1 MVMMATGNRGTHRK
15 SVVWQIYREAMP
27 VLLITALAEL
37 MAGGLL
43 QNIEVFY
50 AILPGLVVLVPGLMQ
65 LRGNIS
71 TSLAQRLGSATHL
84 GLISWG
90 QGFNKPL
97 RSNIKASLIL
107 VIIMSFLLGLGAWGA
122 TQLVAFTTLL
132 SSGVIL
138 VSPMTLPR
146 FVTVSMV
153 TALLAS
159 LVQVTTTVLVALV
172 AHARGLNPDNVTI
185 PVVATV
191 GDILTVVCLLASI
204 NFALMLPF

>member
-1 MVMMATGNRGTHRK
+1 MVMMATVNGVKQR

-27 VLLITALAEL
+27 VLLLTALAEL

-84 GLISWG
+84 GLVSWK
-90 QGFNKPL
+90 QGFNTPL
-97 RSNIKASLIL
+97 RSNVKASLVL
-107 VIIMSFLLGLGAWGA
+107 VTVMSFLLGLGAWGA
-122 TQLVAFTTLL
+122 TQLVSFTTLL
-132 SSGVIL
+132 SYGVVL
-138 VSPMTLPR
+138 VSTMTLPR
-146 FVTVSMV
+146 FITVSMV

-159 LVQVTTTVLVALV
+159 LVQVTTTVLVALI
-172 AHARGLNPDNVTI
+172 AHARGLDPDNVTI

-191 GDILTVVCLLASI
+191 GDILTVACLLASI
-204 NFALMLPF
+204 NFALMLPI

>member
-1 MVMMATGNRGTHRK
+1 MVTMATVNGVKER
-15 SVVWQIYREAMP
+15 SVVWRIYREAMP
-27 VLLITALAEL
+27 VLLLTALAEL

-84 GLISWG
+84 GLISWK
-90 QGFNKPL
+90 QGFNQPL
-97 RSNIKASLIL
+97 RSNVKASLIL
-107 VIIMSFLLGLGAWGA
+107 VTVMSFLLGFGAWGA
-122 TQLVAFTTLL
+122 TQLVAFTTFL
-132 SSGVIL
+132 SSGVVL
-138 VSPMTLPR
+138 TSPMTLPR

-159 LVQVTTTVLVALV
+159 LVQVTTTVLVALI
-172 AHARGLNPDNVTI
+172 AHARGLDPDNITI

-191 GDILTVVCLLASI
+191 GDVLTVACLLAAI
-204 NFALMLPF
+204 NLALMLPF

>member
-1 MVMMATGNRGTHRK
+1 MVMMATVNGVKEK

-27 VLLITALAEL
+27 VLLLTALAEL

-90 QGFNKPL
+90 QGLNKPL
-97 RSNIKASLIL
+97 RSNIKASLVL
-107 VIIMSFLLGLGAWGA
+107 VTVMSFLLGFGAWVA
-122 TQLVAFTTLL
+122 TQIVAFTTLF
-132 SSGVIL
+132 SSGVVL

-146 FVTVSMV
+146 FITVSMT

-172 AHARGLNPDNVTI
+172 AHARGLNPDNITI

-191 GDILTVVCLLASI
+191 GDILTVVCLLAAI

>member
-1 MVMMATGNRGTHRK
+1 MATVNGVKEK

-27 VLLITALAEL
+27 VLLLTALAEL

-50 AILPGLVVLVPGLMQ
+50 AILPGLIVLVPGLMQ

-97 RSNIKASLIL
+97 RSNVKASLVL
-107 VIIMSFLLGLGAWGA
+107 VTVMSLLLGVGAWGA
-122 TQLVAFTTLL
+122 TLLVALTTFL
-132 SSGVIL
+132 SYGVVL

-146 FVTVSMV
+146 FITVSMV

-159 LVQVTTTVLVALV
+159 LVQVATTVLVALI
-172 AHARGLNPDNVTI
+172 AHARGLDPDNITI

-191 GDILTVVCLLASI
+191 GDILTVACLLAAI